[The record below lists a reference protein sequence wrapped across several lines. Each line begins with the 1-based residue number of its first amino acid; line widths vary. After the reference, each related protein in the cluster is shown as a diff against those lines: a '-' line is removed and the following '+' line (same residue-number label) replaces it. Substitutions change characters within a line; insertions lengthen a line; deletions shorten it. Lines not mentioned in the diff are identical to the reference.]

1 MSTVA
6 SGEMSVHNPRERSL
20 FRDLQEK
27 SVLTKQIQRL
37 ASSVRR
43 LQARAAKRRSHR
55 WRARYTNSIQRA
67 AVKVNELEQEV
78 ASRAQELRLRVQ
90 EELEVSV
97 DEVQAFEEQHKKEVE
112 ELNAAR
118 QALRSTEQA
127 LSGELASEATD
138 QADRLAELRRKHR
151 RAERQA
157 RREAKDVEAV
167 EEELAS
173 EGHDREVL
181 TVELHK
187 LLEEI
192 HLLRPE
198 VAESQT

>member
-1 MSTVA
+1 
-6 SGEMSVHNPRERSL
+6 MSVHNPRERSL

-27 SVLTKQIQRL
+27 SVLTKQIQRF
-37 ASSVRR
+37 ASTVRR
-43 LQARAAKRRSHR
+43 LQTRAAKRRSHR

-67 AVKVNELEQEV
+67 AAKIEQLEQEV
-78 ASRAQELRLRVQ
+78 VSRAQELSLRVQ
-90 EELEVSV
+90 EELEISV

-118 QALRSTEQA
+118 QALQATAQA
-127 LSGELASEATD
+127 LSAELASEATD

-157 RREAKDVEAV
+157 RREAKDVKAV

-173 EGHDREVL
+173 EASDREIL
-181 TVELHK
+181 TTELHK

-192 HLLRPE
+192 QLFRPK